1 MASPLSRDIHDVIKN
16 IPKEE
21 NLEDYKLKDGTVI
34 HANRKMSLARL
45 PPILILHM
53 KRFLYNATTNRVE
66 KLDKHITIK
75 ERIEIPRECLSP
87 GLRDKVKKNP
97 RYELNGLVLH
107 HGIGAEGGH
116 YTAETKRNNKWFKV
130 DDNKVNEVKIS
141 DVINCDPKRTPY
153 LLFYKKV
160 Q

>member
-1 MASPLSRDIHDVIKN
+1 M
-16 IPKEE
+16 E
-21 NLEDYKLKDGTVI
+21 NLILIFYFK
-34 HANRKMSLARL
+34 ANRKMSLARL

-153 LLFYKKV
+153 LLERVLIFFFESSHFANG
-160 Q
+160 QRDP